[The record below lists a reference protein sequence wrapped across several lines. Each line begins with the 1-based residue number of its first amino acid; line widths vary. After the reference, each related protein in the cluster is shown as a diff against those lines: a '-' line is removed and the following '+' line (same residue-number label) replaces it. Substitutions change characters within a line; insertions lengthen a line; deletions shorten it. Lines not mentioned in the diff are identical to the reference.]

1 MKTHRKETWNA
12 QTERKGNRP
21 KLIAGQRPATFLEVL
36 RDDVLPEDQVLGGAE
51 APRAPARETENEART
66 AAATGSQEDGRS
78 PEDSLGLYLNQIGSV
93 PLLNRQQELELVTR
107 LDRARRRYR
116 RAAFW
121 NWGVLARAVDTFER
135 VRAGELALDR
145 TIDVVPTLGLTV
157 EQVRKRLPRHLG
169 RLRRLLQE
177 AALAFEQTLRARS
190 RAGRSDLR
198 RALRRG
204 VRLAEEL
211 SPRTELVSA
220 WAEELKRL
228 SARMQDLAQR
238 AEGPARSAAARA
250 ERAGRVNELHRLMV
264 QAQATPEELA
274 GWARVLDR
282 RRVLYQQARQE
293 LAAANL
299 RLVVSVAKRYR
310 GLGLPF
316 GDLIQEGNRGLMRA
330 VDKFDHRL
338 GFKFGTY
345 ATWWVRQGVT
355 RALSDTSRTVR
366 TPCHRVGMV
375 REIDRVQGD
384 FLLQYRRVPTA
395 EEIAE
400 ELKVTPAEVLSIL
413 ALNHPPLSLD
423 DQYGDESEDSFRT
436 CLADQDGPNP
446 AEEADRQL
454 LKERID
460 ELLRGLAPRDRE
472 VIELR
477 FGLRDGNPRT
487 LAEVAQVYGITR
499 ERARQIEAR
508 GLRKLRQPGRRERLA
523 EFATGE

>member
-1 MKTHRKETWNA
+1 MKTHRKAPWNA

-21 KLIAGQRPATFLEVL
+21 KLIAGQGPATFLEVL
-36 RDDVLPEDQVLGGAE
+36 RDDVLPEDQILGGAE
-51 APRAPARETENEART
+51 APRAPSRKTANRART
-66 AAATGSQEDGRS
+66 AAATGLQEDGRS

-121 NWGVLARAVDTFER
+121 NWCVLARAVNTFER
-135 VRAGELALDR
+135 VRAGELALAR

-157 EQVRKRLPRHLG
+157 EQVRKRLPRNLG

-177 AALAFEQTLRARS
+177 AALSFEQALRTRS
-190 RAGRSDLR
+190 RAERS
-198 RALRRG
+198 ALRRG

-228 SARMQDLAQR
+228 SARMQDLVQR

-250 ERAGRVNELHRLMV
+250 DRAGPVNELHRLMV

-330 VDKFDHRL
+330 VDKFDYRL

-345 ATWWVRQGVT
+345 ATWWARQGVT
-355 RALSDTSRTVR
+355 RALSETSRTVR
-366 TPCHRVGMV
+366 APCHRVGMV

-384 FLLQYRRVPTA
+384 FLLKYRRVPTA
-395 EEIAE
+395 EEVAE
-400 ELKVTPAEVLSIL
+400 ELKVTPADVLSIL

-423 DQYGDESEDSFRT
+423 DQYGDESEDCFRN

-460 ELLRGLAPRDRE
+460 ELLRSLAPRDRE